1 MVKNTQITGCQN
13 EYSAPFACL
22 LEISSTDIF
31 CGSFTAPELQEE
43 QDPFNWV

>member
-1 MVKNTQITGCQN
+1 MIKNTQITGCQN
-13 EYSAPFACL
+13 EYSAPFARL
-22 LEISSTDIF
+22 LKISSKAIF